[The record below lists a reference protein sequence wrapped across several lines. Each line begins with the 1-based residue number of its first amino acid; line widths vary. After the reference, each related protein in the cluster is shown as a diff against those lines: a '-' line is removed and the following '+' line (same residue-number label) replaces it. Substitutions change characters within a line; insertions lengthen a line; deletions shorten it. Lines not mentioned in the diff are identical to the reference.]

1 VNNKVRVLLCDD
13 QTAIR
18 SHLRKTLASTPDVQ
32 VVGEASGGRAGVRM
46 ALELMPDLVLMDVS
60 MPDLNGI
67 EATRQILAAA
77 PAIKVVIF
85 SSECDIQVVE
95 MAVSS
100 GASGYLVKS
109 GNADELVHAIRTV
122 MQGGRYV
129 STAIKDVKQ
138 DSGLPGDRNPAQTRV
153 PSGDHQGPVR
163 VVLVDDAVFLRERLA
178 ELLSAL
184 EGVEVVGQAVDV
196 PSGSTL
202 VRELRPDVLVLDIDL
217 PGQSGL
223 ELLEKIGRQEDG
235 PLIIV
240 LTNYDY
246 PVLRHGCAKLGAD
259 FYFYK
264 PIEFERVTE
273 VCQDLAKR
281 RTRKSPTDQQ
291 AEPSSPNSPD
301 SP

>member
-1 VNNKVRVLLCDD
+1 VNNTVRVLLCDD

-18 SHLRKTLASTPDVQ
+18 NHLRRTLASTPGVQ
-32 VVGEASGGRAGVRM
+32 VVGEASGGRAGVQM

-67 EATRQILAAA
+67 EATRKILAAA

-85 SSECDIQVVE
+85 SSECDIEIVE
-95 MAVSS
+95 KAISS
-100 GASGYLVKS
+100 GACGYLVKS

-129 STAIKDVKQ
+129 SATIKDVKQ
-138 DSGLPGDRNPAQTRV
+138 SFELPSDREAAPTRASR
-153 PSGDHQGPVR
+153 PDRQGPVR

-184 EGVEVVGQAVDV
+184 EGVEVIGQAADV
-196 PSGSTL
+196 PSATTL

-223 ELLEKIGRQEDG
+223 ELLEKLGRQEG
-235 PLIIV
+235 APLIIV

-281 RTRKSPTDQQ
+281 RTRR
-291 AEPSSPNSPD
+291 SSTEIR
-301 SP
+301 